1 MLSIMAKALVV
12 SVIANSLLCF
22 GPSFADESLLA
33 EDHGYMLIRVKL
45 TTRERVRLL
54 EMSNTETNDV
64 VKLRTESFERAGTN
78 AWLALVAMPRG
89 RYFWS
94 EYESIYGIDPSESQA
109 FPLRHVRSS
118 PRTASDTFEIVPEVI
133 NYVGDWKMRVVS
145 SQRYRLDPIIDYDVA
160 TLTRFFERYP
170 ERASKYEIYMS
181 MMGKK
186 AISLDELAKI
196 MEEHAE

>member
-1 MLSIMAKALVV
+1 MGKALAV
-12 SVIANSLLCF
+12 SVIANSLLF
-22 GPSFADESLLA
+22 LGLSFADESLLP
-33 EDHGYMLIRVKL
+33 EDHGYILIRVEL

-64 VKLRTESFERAGTN
+64 VKLRTESFQRAGSN
-78 AWLALVAMPRG
+78 AWMALVAMPRG

-94 EYESIYGIDPSESQA
+94 EYEATYGIDPSETQA
-109 FPLRHVRSS
+109 FPLRHIRRT
-118 PRTASDTFEIVPEVI
+118 PRTASDTFEIVPGVI

-160 TLTRFFERYP
+160 TLTRFVERYP
-170 ERASKYEIYMS
+170 ERANKYEIYMLI
-181 MMGKK
+181 MGKK

-196 MEEHAE
+196 MEEHTE